1 MKRIMLASTL
11 VFAAVVLLSG
21 CGGGGG
27 GSNVTGESWS
37 GTDSYGMIAFT
48 VYTDGTIA
56 AKGTITGG
64 SSRSGYG
71 TYTKTNGTIT
81 GTFSTSGS
89 CTGPFSA
96 TVSGNTMSGSYSD
109 NCGHTSS
116 FSTTLATIR
125 DLAWQPDGNGF
136 WQFVT
141 SNPYNYKYWQWYTL
155 NTAYQAQMSTVTAII
170 KKHSGSQ
177 TGEYGIVFCYQDTN
191 NFYSILID
199 TRGNYLIREKVA
211 GTYNTIIPKTTSGSL
226 NIGYDITNE
235 ISVVQQSLHT
245 FTVYFN
251 GIQAIS
257 FSDSHFT
264 GGRAGFYAIVHDQTD
279 EYFPGLP
286 VDIRFKM
293 NAPIIY
299 P

>member
-1 MKRIMLASTL
+1 MKRSMLASTL
-11 VFAAVVLLSG
+11 VFAVVVLLSG
-21 CGGGGG
+21 CGGGSG

-37 GTDSYGMIAFT
+37 GTDSYGVIAFT

-109 NCGHTSS
+109 NCGHASGFT
-116 FSTTLATIR
+116 TTLATVR
-125 DLAWQPDGNGF
+125 DRTWQSDGSGF
-136 WQFVT
+136 LQFIT
-141 SNPYNYKYWQWYTL
+141 SNPDYYYNGLWYHL
-155 NTAYQAQMSTVTAII
+155 NAAYQAQMSTVTATI

-177 TGEYGIVFCYQDTN
+177 TSGYGIVFCYQDTN
-191 NFYSILID
+191 NFYNLLVD
-199 TRGNYLIREKVA
+199 TRGHFLIREKVA
-211 GTYNTIIPKTTSGSL
+211 GTYSTIIPWTTSGSL
-226 NIGYDITNE
+226 NTGYDITNE

-251 GIQAIS
+251 GIQGIS

-264 GGRAGFYAIVHDQTD
+264 GGSAGFYATVHDQTD

-293 NAPIIY
+293 SAPILY